1 MKLVASAVKQG
12 QWEIKDEK
20 LLVAGKY
27 FVDASDFDMQ
37 YKAEEGFDCASENG
51 LLVSLD
57 LNLDEELILEGHAR
71 EIIRHFQTLR
81 KDSELHLSDRIHGK
95 VSSKSSQILRAVEE
109 HSILIKKRD
118 SFV

>member
-27 FVDASDFDMQ
+27 FVDASDLDMQ

-57 LNLDEELILEGHAR
+57 LNLDEELILEDMP
-71 EIIRHFQTLR
+71 EKLFVIFKHFVKIQ
-81 KDSELHLSDRIHGK
+81 SYI
-95 VSSKSSQILRAVEE
+95 
-109 HSILIKKRD
+109 
-118 SFV
+118 